1 MSEQNINQF
10 LKIGGSRLLLDLLI
24 SIVSESFVIE
34 FISILFFVLVGLGWL
49 QQGRFFIFLIAFY
62 GRFEQFMYEPKIAK

>member
-24 SIVSESFVIE
+24 SI
-34 FISILFFVLVGLGWL
+34 ILLIKVLSSNYVDITFSGIVDSKADWL
-49 QQGRFFIFLIAFY
+49 QQG
-62 GRFEQFMYEPKIAK
+62 